1 MFPYF
6 FGCGLNVRLKCE
18 RIPLRTE
25 LRDRKKGKTSL
36 SYVVVGK
43 EAAEV
48 NVLDFILES
57 VGKPVMITIQT
68 QMLDFFYR
76 SVREIGSRVI

>member
-25 LRDRKKGKTSL
+25 LLYLKKRKNVS
-36 SYVVVGK
+36 VVRK

-57 VGKPVMITIQT
+57 VGKPVNVSADDNDSDANVGLFLQ
-68 QMLDFFYR
+68 
-76 SVREIGSRVI
+76 